1 MMGPSRLAAKGE
13 TCEFGAPT
21 AEETVMADPSDAD
34 PEDRDPEEVEM
45 QRRSDLPTLS
55 PWLILGVIAMLAV
68 GVYAVSAL
76 L

>member
-1 MMGPSRLAAKGE
+1 
-13 TCEFGAPT
+13 
-21 AEETVMADPSDAD
+21 MADPSDAD
-34 PEDRDPEEVEM
+34 PEDREPEEVEM
-45 QRRSDLPTLS
+45 QRRSDLPTLG